1 VLFARTGGGTLLS
14 IMLTGRVAL
23 GTALWSVVSLLAV
36 TCLPPSLGAAA
47 PFDQKDFQAAG
58 SFELVVKDSKPLTS
72 GTRRSRYQNAFVSR
86 VHGLVPGNADGIE
99 IVFVTKPITPAAL
112 SDILTNDAK
121 ELRGGEYAA
130 LVLFLDKHDNVSQ
143 VNMSYV
149 VPGTT
154 VARTV
159 AWKPDDLKKHFSR
172 VTLRGRRVTLKSK
185 GTYSEIESGHEALTL
200 TWDVDVDLPVVREL
214 TR

>member
-1 VLFARTGGGTLLS
+1 MV
-14 IMLTGRVAL
+14 TGRVAL
-23 GTALWSVVSLLAV
+23 GAALWGVVSLVAA

-47 PFDQKDFQAAG
+47 PFDQKDFQAAA
-58 SFELVVKDSKPLTS
+58 SFELVVKDSKALKA
-72 GTRRSRYQNAFVSR
+72 GIRRSRYQSAFASR

-99 IVFVTKPITPAAL
+99 IVFVTKPITAAAL
-112 SDILTNDAK
+112 PEILTNDAK
-121 ELRGGEYAA
+121 ELRAGDYAA

-143 VNMSYV
+143 VNLSYV

-159 AWKPDDLKKHFSR
+159 AWKPDDLKKHFSS
-172 VTLRGRRVTLKSK
+172 VTVRGRRVAVKSK
-185 GTYSEIESGHEALTL
+185 GTYSEIGSGHEALTL
-200 TWDVDVDLPVVREL
+200 TWDVDVDLPIVREV